1 MKAMNM
7 ELFLVRHGETEWNA
21 TGRFCGHSDPP
32 LTQRGRA
39 QAAALRGLLAGESF
53 DRAVSSPSIRALE
66 TTRIVYGEPETDER
80 LRELDFGD
88 LEGLV
93 WSECS
98 PDIRQRLA
106 HYDTFQAPG
115 GESVRALGER
125 VLRALSDLGPGRHL
139 VVTHGGVIR
148 FLAGK
153 AAITE
158 YPKTATLTCLVAT
171 LRQTDSDLEIDCAV
185 IPQGS
190 PAGEA
195 P

>member
-1 MKAMNM
+1 MNM

-21 TGRFCGHSDPP
+21 AGRFCGHSDPP
-32 LTQRGRA
+32 LTQRGRDE
-39 QAAALRGLLAGESF
+39 AALLRGLIGRESF

-66 TTRIVYGEPETDER
+66 TARIAYGEPEVDER

-98 PDIRQRLA
+98 AEIRARLGD
-106 HYDTFQAPG
+106 YDTFQAPG
-115 GESVRALGER
+115 GESVRDLGAR
-125 VLRALSDLGPGRHL
+125 VLRVLHDLGAGRHL

-153 AAITE
+153 AAVTE
-158 YPKTATLTCLVAT
+158 YPRTATLTHLAVT
-171 LRQTDSDLEIDCAV
+171 LRKGDSDIEVDCV
-185 IPQGS
+185 LVP
-190 PAGEA
+190 PASDER
-195 P
+195 